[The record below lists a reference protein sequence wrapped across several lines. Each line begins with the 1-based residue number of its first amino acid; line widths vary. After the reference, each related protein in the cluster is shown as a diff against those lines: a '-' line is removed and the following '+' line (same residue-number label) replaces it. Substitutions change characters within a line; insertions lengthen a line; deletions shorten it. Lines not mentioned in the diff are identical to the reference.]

1 MRIPDWQ
8 PSLQFLLL
16 QDAHTRLATKLE
28 STDIIGEFKAMRK
41 LLIDTI
47 SKSNE
52 NSSRNDTR
60 VRHDAVPTNRASDK
74 LLESIHT
81 TLVNYLPLN
90 IDDNLQE
97 LIQLAKAQSHSAK
110 FTSVPS
116 TGSSQNQAN
125 GLQATIVNS
134 LDSIQHTLSRIV
146 DCIDHMGAFGNEQIS
161 NNIVDVTGHDINEL
175 EISQKAM
182 R

>member
-1 MRIPDWQ
+1 
-8 PSLQFLLL
+8 
-16 QDAHTRLATKLE
+16 
-28 STDIIGEFKAMRK
+28 MRK

-110 FTSVPS
+110 FSS
-116 TGSSQNQAN
+116 EWAGSYN
-125 GLQATIVNS
+125 
-134 LDSIQHTLSRIV
+134 
-146 DCIDHMGAFGNEQIS
+146 CE
-161 NNIVDVTGHDINEL
+161 
-175 EISQKAM
+175 
-182 R
+182 